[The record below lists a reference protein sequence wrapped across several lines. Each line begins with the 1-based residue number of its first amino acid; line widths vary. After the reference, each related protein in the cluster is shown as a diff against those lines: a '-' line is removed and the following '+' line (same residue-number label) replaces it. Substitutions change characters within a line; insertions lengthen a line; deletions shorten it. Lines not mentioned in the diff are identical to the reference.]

1 MLGPNQTFM
10 PTIRIQD
17 LGLVF
22 GDERNFPQGR
32 GDTTYVLADTLNYIR
47 GSHSLKFGVEFR
59 DFRNNNF
66 NGDPGQLFFNT
77 TSNFIN
83 GTVDTSARTLNNVAN
98 RIDENALEFFAQDSY
113 KIRPSLTLELG
124 LRYAWNKSPNE
135 AKDRFVNFDLTSAEL
150 VPVSDA
156 YNQNNKNFQPRVGFA
171 WDPFRSG
178 KTVLR
183 GAYGYQV
190 DQPITGIVTGLS
202 SNPPFAVPIS
212 VNTATPIN
220 SLGAQ
225 YDPANAAN
233 LAPLVVNPDFRNAN
247 VQSWN
252 LNLQQR
258 VAPTLGVMV
267 GYFGNKGTHLEIDRN
282 INQFATLG
290 TASSRPFTAI
300 ASGSQ
305 FFPGTS
311 LSTSLTFRDSSANSN
326 YNALWVT
333 ANKTTSRGVQFNASY
348 TWSHSIDE
356 VSRNNQLIF
365 VQDSTNIESSRG
377 SSDFDVRHRFVANA
391 IYDFPFKGNR
401 LVSGWRLATIF
412 SAQTGN
418 PFTVVLARATT
429 TGTANVVR
437 PDLVAPVTISGDP
450 SQWITNAATAF
461 SLPAVGS
468 FGNLG
473 RNTIYGPGFTNV
485 DLSLVKNTKI
495 TERVN
500 LQFRTDVFDLFNHP
514 NFGQPGP
521 VAGNGATVI
530 TLTPLPGGGFSV
542 PASFSNIL
550 TTRFPTSDSG
560 SSRQLQLALKL
571 QF

>member
-1 MLGPNQTFM
+1 
-10 PTIRIQD
+10 
-17 LGLVF
+17 
-22 GDERNFPQGR
+22 
-32 GDTTYVLADTLNYIR
+32 
-47 GSHSLKFGVEFR
+47 
-59 DFRNNNF
+59 
-66 NGDPGQLFFNT
+66 
-77 TSNFIN
+77 
-83 GTVDTSARTLNNVAN
+83 
-98 RIDENALEFFAQDSY
+98 
-113 KIRPSLTLELG
+113 
-124 LRYAWNKSPNE
+124 
-135 AKDRFVNFDLTSAEL
+135 
-150 VPVSDA
+150 
-156 YNQNNKNFQPRVGFA
+156 
-171 WDPFRSG
+171 
-178 KTVLR
+178 
-183 GAYGYQV
+183 
-190 DQPITGIVTGLS
+190 LS

-212 VNTATPIN
+212 VNTATSIN

-225 YDPANAAN
+225 YNPANAAN
-233 LAPLVVNPDFRNAN
+233 LAPLVVNPNFRNAN
-247 VQSWN
+247 IQSWN
-252 LNLQQR
+252 LNVQRR

-356 VSRNNQLIF
+356 VSRNNQGIF

-401 LVSGWRLATIF
+401 LVSGWRLATIL

-437 PDLVAPVTISGDP
+437 PDLVAPITISGGP
-450 SQWITNAATAF
+450 LRWITNAATAF
-461 SLPAVGS
+461 SLPALGS

-485 DLSLVKNTKI
+485 DLSLIKNTRI
-495 TERVN
+495 TESVN
-500 LQFRTDVFDLFNHP
+500 LQFRADAFDIVNHP

-521 VAGNGATVI
+521 TAANGASIV
-530 TLTPLPGGGFSV
+530 TLTPLVGGGFSA
-542 PASFSNIL
+542 PASFSQIL
-550 TTRFPTSDSG
+550 STRFPTSDSG